1 MAKVGLPSG
10 TRDFLP
16 EQLIFRQK
24 VIGIMREVF
33 ERYGF
38 LPLETPAVERL
49 DVLSGKYGEEADRL
63 IFKVLKR
70 GEELKSAV
78 SKGEELADM
87 GLRYDLTVPLCRV
100 VAMHQND
107 LDFPFRRYQIQ
118 PVWRADKPQKGRYRE
133 FYQCDVDVVG
143 QEAPLADA
151 ELIALTYDT
160 LKALGFTDFVIRYNH
175 RLLLSALA
183 EKVGIPGNSQSAFFI
198 TLDKLEKIGLNN
210 LEKELQSQGLSEN
223 SIKEVF
229 SVIEVGHKSDMT
241 LGGLQQKFEGYP
253 QKWREGYS
261 ELLRVDDCAER
272 LGVPRSHLRW
282 DFSLARGLDY
292 YTGPIF
298 ETSILGSGIGSICAG
313 GRYDDLISVFS
324 EGRSKIPATGTS
336 FGLERIMDLL
346 IQFQKIG
353 LTVERPT
360 RVVVV
365 PLNESSL
372 ILNYALELLRELR
385 LKGIKSEIHPV
396 PQKNLKDKFSWASKR
411 RIPFVALVGAD
422 ELPVAGKEGQV
433 VFKNMATGQQVK
445 LPFGQ
450 LPAELKRN

>member
-24 VIGIMREVF
+24 VIGIMTEVF

-70 GEELKSAV
+70 GEELKSAL

-100 VAMHQND
+100 IAMHQNE

-151 ELIALTYDT
+151 ELVAMTYEVLT
-160 LKALGFTDFVIRYNH
+160 ALGFSNFAIRVNH
-175 RLLLSALA
+175 RQILSALA
-183 EKVGIPGNSQSAFFI
+183 EWAGFAKKGQPGFFSA
-198 TLDKLEKIGLNN
+198 LDKLDKVGLDGVQKEFEGRGLA
-210 LEKELQSQGLSEN
+210 LE
-223 SIKEVF
+223 SIKKILPVLEANSLDF
-229 SVIEVGHKSDMT
+229 LKQC
-241 LGGLQQKFEGYP
+241 LGDTEKGK
-253 QKWREGYS
+253 KA
-261 ELLRVDDCAER
+261 VAETEALMNYAAH
-272 LGVPRSHLRW
+272 LGVPAPAAVY
-282 DFSLARGLDY
+282 DVSLARGLNY

-298 ETSILGSGIGSICAG
+298 ETMLSNSGVGSITGG
-313 GRYDDLISVFS
+313 GRYDNLIGLFTGK
-324 EGRSKIPATGTS
+324 EMPATGTS
-336 FGLERIMDLL
+336 FGLERIIDVLEEKGKL
-346 IQFQKIG
+346 EEAAGVTQAVVLPFDEASLTYG
-353 LTVERPT
+353 LEV
-360 RVVVV
+360 
-365 PLNESSL
+365 
-372 ILNYALELLRELR
+372 AAFLRKE
-385 LKGIKSEIHPV
+385 GIRAEVYPF
-396 PQKNLKDKFSWASKR
+396 LKDKMRDKFGWASKR
-411 RIPFVALVGAD
+411 KIPFTAVVGPDEMKERQVA
-422 ELPVAGKEGQV
+422 
-433 VFKNMATGQQVK
+433 FKNMASGQQVK
-445 LPFGQ
+445 LPFGE
-450 LPAELKRN
+450 LPVELKRG